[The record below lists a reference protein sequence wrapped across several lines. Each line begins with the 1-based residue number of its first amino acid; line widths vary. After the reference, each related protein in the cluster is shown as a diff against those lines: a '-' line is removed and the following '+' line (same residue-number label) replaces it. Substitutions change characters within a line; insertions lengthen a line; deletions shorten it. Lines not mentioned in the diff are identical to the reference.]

1 MAAGR
6 KPALDDLQYPL
17 AGRLHLYTKDWPWK
31 WESGYT
37 LPRVLRL
44 TFASTVEANVSRRN
58 FSHGSKMNPQ
68 YSYPVQVVRPS
79 NHKSALKIVLAVVA
93 ALIGLLLALIV
104 LLLIGVETGPV
115 ALLIG
120 IVSAT
125 IPVPLYLM
133 LVLWID
139 RYEAEPL
146 WMLATAFFW
155 GALVAV
161 FIALL
166 FNTSISLLVAA
177 MTESIE
183 TGMAFGAVIA
193 APIVEE
199 SAKALILFI
208 LFFKKDEFDGV
219 VDGIVYAGMAGLG
232 FAMTENIQYYG
243 RAVMESGSGGLTAV
257 FILRGTLSPFAHPLF
272 TSMTGIGLGLARQS
286 HNTVVKLVMPVLGL
300 LIAISMHA
308 IWNGSVVVFGGL
320 GFLFAY
326 LVIMVP
332 AFVIIMVVI
341 FLALRREGQV
351 VREFLQPDFHGG
363 RLTQQEYDRLCT
375 IRGRMG
381 ASFNALSRGGFAHW
395 RASRAANQVASE
407 LAFHRSRVARGLSR
421 ENAQEREAAYQAALH
436 DLLTRLRQT

>member
-1 MAAGR
+1 
-6 KPALDDLQYPL
+6 
-17 AGRLHLYTKDWPWK
+17 
-31 WESGYT
+31 
-37 LPRVLRL
+37 
-44 TFASTVEANVSRRN
+44 
-58 FSHGSKMNPQ
+58 MNPQ
-68 YSYPVQVVRPS
+68 YSSPAPVIKKS
-79 NHKSALKIVLAVVA
+79 THKSALRIVLAAVA
-93 ALIGLLLALIV
+93 ALVALLLALIV
-104 LLLIGVETGPV
+104 LLLIGFETGPI

-120 IVSAT
+120 LVSAT

-139 RYEAEPL
+139 RYESEPL

-166 FNTSISLLVAA
+166 FNTASSLMVAVI
-177 MTESIE
+177 TESME
-183 TGMAFGAVIA
+183 AGQAFGAVIS

-199 SAKALILFI
+199 TAKALILFI

-219 VDGIVYAGMAGLG
+219 VDGIVYAAMAGLG
-232 FAMTENIQYYG
+232 FAMTENVQYYG

-272 TSMTGIGLGLARQS
+272 TSMTGIGLGLSRQS
-286 HNTVVKLVMPVLGL
+286 HSTFVKLVMPVLGL
-300 LIAISMHA
+300 LTAIAMHA

-332 AFVIIMVVI
+332 AFVIMLAVI

-351 VREFLQPDFHGG
+351 VQQFLHPDMQGG
-363 RLTQQEYDRLCT
+363 FLTKQEYDRLCT
-375 IRGRMG
+375 VRGRMG
-381 ASFNALSRGGFAHW
+381 ASFNALSRGGVGSW
-395 RASRAANQVASE
+395 RACRQMNQLASE
-407 LAFHRSRVARGLSR
+407 LAFHRSRVARGIAK

-436 DLLTRLRQT
+436 DLLTRLRQS

>member
-1 MAAGR
+1 M
-6 KPALDDLQYPL
+6 
-17 AGRLHLYTKDWPWK
+17 
-31 WESGYT
+31 
-37 LPRVLRL
+37 
-44 TFASTVEANVSRRN
+44 
-58 FSHGSKMNPQ
+58 Q
-68 YSYPVQVVRPS
+68 YSNPAPVIRPS
-79 NHKSALKIVLAVVA
+79 SHKSALRIVFAIAA
-93 ALIGLLLALIV
+93 ALVALLLALIV
-104 LLLIGVETGPV
+104 LLLIGFETGPV

-120 IVSAT
+120 LVSAT

-139 RYEAEPL
+139 RYESEPL
-146 WMLATAFFW
+146 WMLGTAFFW

-161 FIALL
+161 FIAFL
-166 FNTSISLLVAA
+166 FNTASSLMVAVMA
-177 MTESIE
+177 ESME
-183 TGMAFGAVIA
+183 AGQAFGAVIS

-199 SAKALILFI
+199 TAKALILFI

-219 VDGIVYAGMAGLG
+219 VDGIVYAAMAGLG

-243 RAVMESGSGGLTAV
+243 LAVMEAGGGGLTAV

-286 HNTVVKLVMPVLGL
+286 RNTFVKLGMPVLGL
-300 LIAISMHA
+300 LTAISMHA

-332 AFVIIMVVI
+332 AFVIVVAVI

-351 VREFLQPDFHGG
+351 VREFLHTDLRGG
-363 RLTQQEYDRLCT
+363 RLTKQEYDRLCT

-381 ASFNALSRGGFAHW
+381 ASFNAFSRGGVGSW
-395 RASRAANQVASE
+395 RASRQANQLASE
-407 LAFHRSRVARGLSR
+407 LAFHRSRVARGISN
-421 ENAQEREAAYQAALH
+421 ESAHAREAAYQTALQ